1 MSAVGRLECSLVAEV
16 RSFVYL
22 FNLSPVTLFTLLL
35 AGDYRLE
42 IILDFILFLIICCC
56 NIGG

>member
-1 MSAVGRLECSLVAEV
+1 MGRLECSLVAEV

-42 IILDFILFLIICCC
+42 IILDFILFLITCCY